1 MSIDKLDFRIEIEE
15 MYLNI
20 CKVQVNPGVIY
31 GHNEILKS
39 TNAKYPFTNTDV
51 KLLAIPA
58 GNTSF
63 SFDQLFNT
71 LRPNKVV
78 IGFVSGKAV
87 SGDNKLNPFNF
98 KHYDLSEIS
107 LLVDGIP
114 VGGNAMKMNFN
125 PSSVLHHWLVLIVC
139 FKRVER
145 TCKIPEMVLT
155 ERIIVLGIRYMLLT
169 LNQNSKDYIIS
180 HS

>member
-1 MSIDKLDFRIEIEE
+1 

-78 IGFVSGKAV
+78 IGLIPLEGLKFIFIAFPPTGIPSTKR
-87 SGDNKLNPFNF
+87 D
-98 KHYDLSEIS
+98 IS
-107 LLVDGIP
+107 L
-114 VGGNAMKMNFN
+114 K
-125 PSSVLHHWLVLIVC
+125 S
-139 FKRVER
+139 
-145 TCKIPEMVLT
+145 
-155 ERIIVLGIRYMLLT
+155 
-169 LNQNSKDYIIS
+169 
-180 HS
+180 